1 MEEEIGEVKYYER
14 SGEETQGRR
23 QREKEMKGKER
34 RKDGQNK
41 QRGETLWGKE
51 RRRESQM
58 RRQGRKETE
67 RKRPEGK
74 VLSERD
80 GGEDTLHREKSIEE
94 QKKGK
99 ETQI

>member
-1 MEEEIGEVKYYER
+1 
-14 SGEETQGRR
+14 
-23 QREKEMKGKER
+23 
-34 RKDGQNK
+34 
-41 QRGETLWGKE
+41 
-51 RRRESQM
+51 M